1 LMMLKLYV
9 MELPMMLRIRK
20 EWRCD
25 FGVCVVGPC
34 DILFVQIFC

>member
-1 LMMLKLYV
+1 MT
-9 MELPMMLRIRK
+9 LRIQK

-25 FGVCVVGPC
+25 FGVCVVGSC